1 MNDTQAQLA
10 KAPPAE
16 LIILLAGTVL
26 SIVGA
31 IMLFGNSG
39 VAPWLFAWLV
49 LLCLFAI
56 YCNWRS
62 QAAYKDKLTPRGL
75 LYIATF
81 MIGLATM
88 QLGMRLFS
96 FVTYNPIER
105 SASIPYLVAGLI
117 ALTLLTVIPLHPQGA
132 ITRTLDTTLG
142 KIALYAGL
150 LVIIFFTAWF
160 VDSIV
165 PPIQ

>member
-10 KAPPAE
+10 KAPPSQV
-16 LIILLAGTVL
+16 ITLLAGTAL

-31 IMLFGNSG
+31 IMLFGNAG
-39 VAPWLFAWLV
+39 VAPWLFGWLV
-49 LLCLFAI
+49 LLCLFAL
-56 YCNWRS
+56 YYNWRS
-62 QAAYKDKLTPRGL
+62 QAAYKDKLTARGL
-75 LYIATF
+75 LFIATF

-105 SASIPYLVAGLI
+105 SASIPYLVASLI
-117 ALTLLTVIPLHPQGA
+117 ALTLLTVILLHPQGA
-132 ITRTLDTTLG
+132 ITRTLDTTPG

-150 LVIIFFTAWF
+150 ILIIFFTAWL

-165 PPIQ
+165 PPL